1 MSSQR
6 NVLGGPLEMC
16 GTDPVTGFFRTGCCE
31 TSADDVGSH
40 TVCAR
45 MTDEFLAFSSAR
57 GNDLSTPRPD
67 WGFPGLK
74 PGDQWCICAARWKE
88 ALEAGVAP
96 PVILAACNEA
106 ALEIVSI
113 DDLKANAL
121 NVVDTYIPRV
131 SRNGFGH

>member
-1 MSSQR
+1 
-6 NVLGGPLEMC
+6 
-16 GTDPVTGFFRTGCCE
+16 
-31 TSADDVGSH
+31 
-40 TVCAR
+40 